1 MASRASASRSGRP
14 PAPPGDPGVKPTGQ
28 RLDQCV
34 EPGGRFARACAELVD
49 ERGFSVPYVELS
61 DAAERAARERKAAS
75 KTRYTCPGCAANAW
89 AKPGTWLACGACN
102 LPMEVQPQ

>member
-1 MASRASASRSGRP
+1 
-14 PAPPGDPGVKPTGQ
+14 
-28 RLDQCV
+28 
-34 EPGGRFARACAELVD
+34 
-49 ERGFSVPYVELS
+49 VPYVELS